1 MAGKEQNL
9 GYKRIIQTEVAVGT
23 LAALVLLENP
33 VVASAVIA
41 AFIGY
46 RLKGWVEK
54 RKAKRQQ
61 KAK

>member
-1 MAGKEQNL
+1 MAGKEQNI
-9 GYKRIIQTEVAVGT
+9 GYKRVVQTEAVVGT

-54 RKAKRQQ
+54 RKTKRQG
-61 KAK
+61 K